1 MRKVALLA
9 VLTLVASQAASADVV
24 RHGSIPEAY
33 RGRWIAGAGA
43 EPERSVIVL
52 SAKTYVSREA
62 RCRVD
67 WVSQTAGARGSIYS
81 AHLQCFNR
89 EETAGKKMISNL
101 IIWPDSADQIAVGP
115 EFTSLRI
122 FHRYSAMGRAS
133 LGSPPSEA
141 ANLDE
146 SECQIDGVDVSL
158 SRAPGP
164 SPSCL

>member
-1 MRKVALLA
+1 MRNAALLA
-9 VLTLVASQAASADVV
+9 VLAVLVSEPATADVV
-24 RHGSIPEAY
+24 RHGSLPESY
-33 RGRWIAGAGA
+33 RGMWVADAGT
-43 EPERSVIVL
+43 EPEKSVIVL

-89 EETAGKKMISNL
+89 EEAAGKKMISNL

-115 EFTSLRI
+115 EFTGLRI

-141 ANLDE
+141 ANSDE
-146 SECQIDGVDVSL
+146 FECQIDGVDVSL

-164 SPSCL
+164 SRSCL